1 MSMRNPCLAV
11 ALEEL
16 AKAGIHHPEI
26 ARGSKHLQLRWVT
39 ASGQPR
45 MFAVPGTPSDWRT
58 PENVRRD
65 IRRVLRADGMLEV
78 PQPRTPPPQQPSR
91 IELLE
96 QRLAAIERRLGLG
109 G

>member
-1 MSMRNPCLAV
+1 MQRNPCLTA

-16 AKAGIHHPEI
+16 AKAGIYHPEI

-45 MFAVPGTPSDWRT
+45 MFAVPGTPSDCRT

-65 IRRVLRADGMLEV
+65 IRRTLRGDDMLETPH
-78 PQPRTPPPQQPSR
+78 PQTPAPRQLSR

-96 QRLAAIERRLGLG
+96 LRLAEIERRLGIG
-109 G
+109 